1 MKKGNTKRDFAKFA
15 KKNVHKRR
23 AKDQAL
29 RALSKALAQVNSEYG
44 ENVKFKDALDLGRRG
59 RESFKAR
66 GDETCCR
73 GVFSSSKSGFGF
85 VSVEGEERDIFIPD
99 GKTAGAID
107 GDLVEIV
114 YHSFTSRGEVRTE
127 GRVKKIISYGRKTLI
142 GTVVRTTVSRRDR
155 YRANRYQLLPDDKHV
170 LLRPFIAELGDAR
183 EGDKVEVLID
193 RSEGGGSPDCIVIRS
208 FGDAESKDANYEAIL
223 SLCGIETE
231 FSEEELVEAERAARE
246 PLSDDGRVR
255 RDGEIIFTMDGADA
269 KDLDDAVSLK
279 LLPGGRWRLGV
290 HIADVSNYV
299 KEKTSL
305 DRAVMSRGTSVYFT
319 DRVVPMLPESLSNG
333 ACSLNAGEE
342 KYTLS
347 AIIDLSSDGEIEGVK
362 IEPSV
367 IVSCVRGVYSEINA
381 LLSGTADASV
391 RKKYSRVLPTL
402 NKMVELYKLL
412 EARSRLRGA
421 VDFEAD
427 EAKIIMNSDGD
438 PIDIVKRE
446 RGLSERMIE
455 QFMICANVA
464 VATELDK
471 RGIPC
476 VYRVHAEPP
485 AEKMAN
491 FLTFVHNLGLNTSFL
506 PNERISAKEL
516 SRILCDAEEQG
527 VLAPVSYAML
537 RSMAK
542 AEYSRVRAMHFG
554 LGLSHYCHFTS
565 PIRRLSDLAT
575 HRIIHRIM
583 LEGKRPEAYN
593 SYAGRAAAAATEAE
607 LRAVDAERRI
617 ENLYKVIYMSR
628 YIGEEFDAAVSSVA
642 SFGIFCTLENTCEGL
657 VPISDLPGMFFY
669 DEGNVAMRSS
679 SIVIR
684 LGDAVRVRL
693 EDADITE
700 GRLRFSLVDI
710 VNREE

>member
-1 MKKGNTKRDFAKFA
+1 
-15 KKNVHKRR
+15 
-23 AKDQAL
+23 
-29 RALSKALAQVNSEYG
+29 
-44 ENVKFKDALDLGRRG
+44 
-59 RESFKAR
+59 
-66 GDETCCR
+66 
-73 GVFSSSKSGFGF
+73 
-85 VSVEGEERDIFIPD
+85 
-99 GKTAGAID
+99 
-107 GDLVEIV
+107 
-114 YHSFTSRGEVRTE
+114 
-127 GRVKKIISYGRKTLI
+127 
-142 GTVVRTTVSRRDR
+142 
-155 YRANRYQLLPDDKHV
+155 
-170 LLRPFIAELGDAR
+170 
-183 EGDKVEVLID
+183 
-193 RSEGGGSPDCIVIRS
+193 
-208 FGDAESKDANYEAIL
+208 
-223 SLCGIETE
+223 
-231 FSEEELVEAERAARE
+231 
-246 PLSDDGRVR
+246 
-255 RDGEIIFTMDGADA
+255 
-269 KDLDDAVSLK
+269 
-279 LLPGGRWRLGV
+279 
-290 HIADVSNYV
+290 
-299 KEKTSL
+299 
-305 DRAVMSRGTSVYFT
+305 
-319 DRVVPMLPESLSNG
+319 MLPESLSNG